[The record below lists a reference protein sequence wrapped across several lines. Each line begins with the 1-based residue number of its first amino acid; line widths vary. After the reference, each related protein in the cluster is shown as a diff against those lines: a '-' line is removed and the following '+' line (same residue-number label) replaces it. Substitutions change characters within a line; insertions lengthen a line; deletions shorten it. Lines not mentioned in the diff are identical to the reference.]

1 MGENNVDTLITLNN
15 NEIYNST
22 FGKVYFL
29 KPRIKNNSNV
39 DKDFILY
46 CISRFDLRAMRLGPI
61 LLINENEVILSFN
74 IELFHSVL

>member
-1 MGENNVDTLITLNN
+1 MGENNVDTLIAFNS

-22 FGKVYFL
+22 FRKVYFL
-29 KPRIKNNSNV
+29 KPRIKNNRNV
-39 DKDFILY
+39 DKDFIKY
-46 CISRFDLRAMRLGPI
+46 CISRFDLQAMGLGTI